1 MGQRRSQQEKE
12 GVEREGVERVM
23 GKHPNSVICI
33 YDIAKELPFE
43 RFKVTEDCW
52 VKGIIMLILLT
63 PNSES
68 PG

>member
-12 GVEREGVERVM
+12 GVEKVM

-68 PG
+68 RLN

>member
-12 GVEREGVERVM
+12 RVERVI
-23 GKHPNSVICI
+23 GKHPNSVIHI

-43 RFKVTEDCW
+43 RFKVTKDCW

-63 PNSES
+63 SNSES